1 MPSIQT
7 YLQQILDAVYGEEV
21 RGAIHDAIEECYTDV
36 TTSATAADAAA
47 TAANAAASAANEAA
61 DAANSAAADASAIAQ
76 GMVRLQTPE
85 RQNISVQP
93 PDQVYGVKY
102 VLKSRWY
109 ASPSGSSDPPLL
121 AVWWEKPQE
130 MSISGTTLVIS

>member
-47 TAANAAASAANEAA
+47 TAANAAA
-61 DAANSAAADASAIAQ
+61 DAANAAAADASAIVQ
-76 GMVRLQTPE
+76 GVQRL
-85 RQNISVQP
+85 SV
-93 PDQVYGVKY
+93 
-102 VLKSRWY
+102 
-109 ASPSGSSDPPLL
+109 SD
-121 AVWWEKPQE
+121 
-130 MSISGTTLVIS
+130 TTLVISQR